1 MQWPM
6 IAPGHMARE
15 WPPVA
20 GDDDALTASPWRPA
34 ARQGEPPPLG
44 EAFSAVQ
51 WPGRL
56 QTSSTNIFKFK
67 TFSKLSIVECFELED
82 VASEAERVIP
92 RESEA

>member
-6 IAPGHMARE
+6 IAPGHMARQ
-15 WPPVA
+15 WPPV
-20 GDDDALTASPWRPA
+20 DDGVPA
-34 ARQGEPPPLG
+34 AKQGEPPPLG